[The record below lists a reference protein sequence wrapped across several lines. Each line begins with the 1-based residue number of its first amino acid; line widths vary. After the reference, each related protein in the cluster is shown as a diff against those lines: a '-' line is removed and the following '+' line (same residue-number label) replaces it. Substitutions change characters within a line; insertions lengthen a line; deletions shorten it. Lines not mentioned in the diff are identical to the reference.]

1 MKALVIVV
9 AIAIAGIGALAGF
22 VRSGAYP
29 IGADEPHWP
38 ATAALM
44 AAVREHGL
52 ARATRD
58 VAVPANLGDA
68 ARLPRGAGNYEAMCA
83 GCHLKPG
90 VEDSEIRKGLY
101 PQPPN
106 LAKAGSAS
114 ADAARQFWVIKH
126 GLKMTGMPAWSL
138 GGMGDTDVWDLVA
151 LLQELPRMAPEQ
163 YAALVASSKGHTHAG
178 MAEDHDDAPGAPAHE
193 HAPSTK
199 PHAH

>member
-1 MKALVIVV
+1 MKTLVIVTVLAV
-9 AIAIAGIGALAGF
+9 ALAGALAGF

-29 IGADEPHWP
+29 VGADQPHWP

-44 AAVREHGL
+44 TAVRERAL
-52 ARATRD
+52 ERAARE

-68 ARLPRGAGNYEAMCA
+68 ARLRRGAGNYEAMCV

-90 VEDSEIRKGLY
+90 AEDSEIRKGLY

-106 LAKAGSAS
+106 LATAAAGAP
-114 ADAARQFWVIKH
+114 ARQFWVIKH

-138 GGMGDTDVWDLVA
+138 GGMEDTDIWDLVA
-151 LLQELPRMAPEQ
+151 LLQELPQLTPEA
-163 YAALVASSKGHTHAG
+163 YAALVAASKGHTHAG
-178 MAEDHDDAPGAPAHE
+178 MEQGHHDAPGAPPHE
-193 HAPSTK
+193 HPSSTK